1 MANLFNVCFEE
12 GHIPDVWARGI
23 ICPILKDPKNDHRDP
38 LNYRGITIT
47 SAANKL
53 FCSIL
58 NNRLPRAIELN
69 NGIAD
74 EQNGFRAGRS
84 TGEHIS
90 SLSLIL
96 SHVLRRKKKH
106 LQFLLIFQKRMTEL
120 IERYCGIN

>member
-47 SAANKL
+47 SAAYKL

-58 NNRLPRAIELN
+58 NNRLSRAMELN

-96 SHVLRRKKKH
+96 ESRIKKKKET
-106 LQFLLIFQKRMTEL
+106 FAICIDFSKA
-120 IERYCGIN
+120 